1 MHFIINVSHMA
12 KTELMYLTTSSL
24 HLRRVWTPIPQDTE
38 QELQEAQWQVL
49 KKKRKLAIFHFLALV
64 ASSMSETYPDQQKGK
79 DNDKDKN
86 MRTHDDKK
94 KDVNNL
100 NKIADVTWER

>member
-1 MHFIINVSHMA
+1 MA

-64 ASSMSETYPDQQKGK
+64 ASSMSATYLDQQKGE
-79 DNDKDKN
+79 DNDQDKT
-86 MRTHDDKK
+86 MRTYNDKE
-94 KDVNNL
+94 KDVKNVD
-100 NKIADVTWER
+100 KIADVTWER